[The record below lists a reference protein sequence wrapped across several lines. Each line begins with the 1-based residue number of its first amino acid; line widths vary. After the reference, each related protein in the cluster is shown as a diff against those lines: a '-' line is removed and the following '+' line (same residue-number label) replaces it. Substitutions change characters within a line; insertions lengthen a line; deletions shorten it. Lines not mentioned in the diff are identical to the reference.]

1 MSSVKLVMKKLGPIR
16 NSEIELGDVTLF
28 IGPPSTGKSYALKA
42 LYSTLLPLDAYSFDT
57 VVRVTKNNASKDFL
71 ERYFEK
77 LSRLSDILEDVLIK
91 ILIALTIAGIK
102 ELDLE
107 TLEEVFESLQ
117 GEPFEKTIT
126 LMGNEIIVTIPIE
139 FSVDEGELE
148 KAKRV
153 CVREVVKDLTQINDL
168 ENIALEPFDFERVKI
183 PIEALAE
190 RVRAVGDVSKELRG
204 AAILLLTK
212 FLEYY
217 IRKGVVKADRLKT
230 LLQAY
235 IDEIK
240 AEFDA
245 SATIRGKN
253 ASIVLTLSIGPIMHG
268 ISRGDAKAV
277 LEELFEIERTLGD
290 EEKNSLIP
298 LMIKLGTG
306 ILEALGEGYATPVCK
321 MIKEIIETSLGFEE
335 VRFIPF
341 MRSHVVSAIEI
352 ALKEPFEKAPILE
365 ELLKLYPI
373 NIDSYIYW
381 ASVGRIL
388 LMKNELDE
396 TKEKVLTLAIPLME
410 GKLINDMRKVL
421 YEDWRGSKVNLRFT
435 SDSVKEVIGM
445 LFPILSL
452 SSNNSLVLVE
462 EPEAQ
467 LHPQAQVVSALFLAS
482 LPSLCCKVVAT
493 THSDL
498 IALTLS
504 YLVVKKPNYEQLVKL
519 LRSLVP
525 HISYNVEELAKQA
538 SQSIKDLDLKIYE
551 FTRDGSVKPV
561 EPETVLSKE
570 VPSITRVIDVLTEWA
585 FELTR

>member
-1 MSSVKLVMKKLGPIR
+1 MGSIKLVMKKLGPIK

-28 IGPPSTGKSYALKA
+28 MGPPNTGKSYALKA

-57 VVRVTKNNASKDFL
+57 VVRITKNNTSKDFL

-77 LSRLSDILEDVLIK
+77 LTRLSDILEDVLIK
-91 ILIALTIAGIK
+91 VLMALTIAGIK

-139 FSVDEGELE
+139 LSVDESELE
-148 KAKRV
+148 KAKRL
-153 CVREVVKDLTQINDL
+153 CVREVVKDLILINDL

-183 PIEALAE
+183 PVEDLAE
-190 RVRAVGDVSKELRG
+190 RVRAIGDVSKELRG

-240 AEFDA
+240 AEFNA
-245 SATIRGKN
+245 SVTIRGKN

-268 ISRGDAKAV
+268 TSRGDAKAV

-306 ILEALGEGYATPVCK
+306 ILEALGEGYATHVGK

-341 MRSHVVSAIEI
+341 MRSPVVSAIEI

-373 NIDSYIYW
+373 NMDSYVYW

-388 LMKNELDE
+388 LMKNDLDE
-396 TKEKVLTLAIPLME
+396 TKEKILTLAIPLME
-410 GKLINDMRKVL
+410 GKLINERRKVF
-421 YEDWRGSKVNLRFT
+421 YEDWRGSKVNLRFA

-452 SSNNSLVLVE
+452 SSNNTLILVE

-498 IALTLS
+498 IAITLS
-504 YLVVKKPNYEQLVKL
+504 YLVVKEPSAEQIMKL
-519 LRSLVP
+519 LRNLIP
-525 HISYNVEELAKQA
+525 HVSYNVEELAKQA
-538 SQSIKDLDLKIYE
+538 SQSIKDLDLRIYE